1 MKNILLLV
9 SVFWMFSLCQS
20 SQLMAQ
26 DKPDEIVMMPRD
38 KEIVEDVL
46 NQLKSDQKLETGL
59 LIIKIGKL
67 LLETPYVANTLETG
81 GNEKMVVNLRGLDCT
96 TFAENC
102 LALARTIQNE
112 NPTFNKF
119 VEELKYI
126 RYRDGLLNEYPSRLH
141 YFSDWIFNNDKKKTV
156 KSISSEFGNIPLY
169 VKVSFMSK
177 HPELYPA
184 LKNNP
189 EFVRTISIQ
198 EDEISN
204 RKTWYIP
211 KNRFAEFEHLM
222 HDGDILG
229 ITTNMPGMDISHVVI
244 AIHKEGRIHIIH
256 ASLKHKK
263 VIISS
268 ETLEQY
274 LNHYKS
280 ITGIMVAR
288 PL

>member
-1 MKNILLLV
+1 MKHVLVLVLTLLI
-9 SVFWMFSLCQS
+9 FSLS
-20 SQLMAQ
+20 LGAQLLTQ
-26 DKPDEIVMMPRD
+26 DKPDELVLTSRD
-38 KEIVEDVL
+38 KEIVDTL
-46 NQLKSDQKLETGL
+46 LWKLKKDQKLETGS
-59 LIIKIGKL
+59 LIIKVGKL
-67 LLETPYVANTLETG
+67 LLETPYVANTLEKG
-81 GNEKMVVNLRGLDCT
+81 GNEKMVINLRELDCT

-102 LALARTIQNE
+102 LALARTIQND
-112 NPTFNKF
+112 NPTFYKF
-119 VEELKYI
+119 VDELKYI

-156 KSISSEFGNIPLY
+156 KSISSEFGNIPLN
-169 VKVSFMSK
+169 VRVSFMSK

-189 EFVRTISIQ
+189 EFVRTISKQ

-204 RKTWYIP
+204 RKSWYNP
-211 KNRFAEFEHLM
+211 KNRFTEFEHLL

-229 ITTNMPGMDISHVVI
+229 ITTSMPGMDISHVVI

-263 VIISS
+263 VIIST

-274 LNHYKS
+274 LKNYKA